1 MVWCWSPEE
10 DQAMDY
16 LPHAAQVLYLRVLR
30 RRMDYATCIVG
41 LTVRLSYQLIGEWLE
56 VRPPAMS
63 RKPLVRLTVSEIRAA
78 LVQLERAGLIQR
90 VFERGEALPLVFLL
104 PLAKA
109 GLVREKF
116 ARQDE
121 QQQNP
126 FCTTANPHAD
136 ESLIGELFSS
146 NISKTCELKVVVDNS
161 QKSASKNPMNDSKNA
176 DEQQDEQQTSS
187 KSSLS
192 INNKYI
198 SHARGNGGL
207 VPKDWLPSV
216 EIVRQ
221 LVAQYDLPP
230 AFLKLKALEFRVMW
244 NDQGQIAEN
253 WDFYFV
259 GACRNRIAQGD
270 ADFLTAIA
278 QRKQQ

>member
-78 LVQLERAGLIQR
+78 LVQLERVGLIQR

-104 PLAKA
+104 PLAKT

-126 FCTTANPHAD
+126 NCTTARSPAD
-136 ESLIGELFSS
+136 DSLIGDLFSS
-146 NISKTCELKVVVDNS
+146 NNSSVCELKVVVDNS
-161 QKSASKNPMNDSKNA
+161 QKNGSKNPLHDSKNTIA
-176 DEQQDEQQTSS
+176 RQDERQTSGS
-187 KSSLS
+187 LKFSS
-192 INNKYI
+192 NNKYI
-198 SHARGNGGL
+198 SRARGNGGQIPL
-207 VPKDWLPSV
+207 DWLPGV
-216 EIVRQ
+216 DVVRQ
-221 LVAQYDLPP
+221 LVSQFDLPP
-230 AFLKLKALEFRVMW
+230 EFLKAKALEFRVLW
-244 NDQGQIAEN
+244 SDECRIADN

-278 QRKQQ
+278 QRKQL

>member
-1 MVWCWSPEE
+1 
-10 DQAMDY
+10 MDY

-56 VRPPAMS
+56 VRPPAKS
-63 RKPLVRLTVSEIRAA
+63 KKPFVRLTVGEIRSA
-78 LVQLERAGLIQR
+78 LSQLEKAGLIR
-90 VFERGEALPLVFLL
+90 RCYERGEVLPLVFLL
-104 PLAKA
+104 PLAKT
-109 GLVREKF
+109 GLIREKYEQ
-116 ARQDE
+116 QDE

-126 FCTTANPHAD
+126 ICTTANSHAD
-136 ESLIGELFSS
+136 ESLIGYLFSS

-161 QKSASKNPMNDSKNA
+161 QKSAQKNPMNESKNA

-207 VPKDWLPSV
+207 VPRDWLPSV

-244 NDQGQIAEN
+244 NDQGQIADN

-278 QRKQQ
+278 QRKQL